1 MKSFFAGVMALLGS
15 TNTENNMS
23 SPQDDW
29 KKKLTPEQYNVC
41 RLGAT
46 ESPFSGKYNKHY
58 EKGTYVCVACRT
70 ELFSST
76 TKFDSGTGWPS
87 FNDVVNNK
95 NVTLKDDYAFG
106 MHRIEALCSQCG
118 SHLGH
123 VFDDGPKPSGKR
135 WCINSAALD
144 FIPEKK

>member
-1 MKSFFAGVMALLGS
+1 MVTFILAGVLSVLDG
-15 TNTENNMS
+15 TPKNKNMS
-23 SPQDDW
+23 QEAEF

-58 EKGTYVCVACRT
+58 EAGKYVCVACGQD
-70 ELFSST
+70 LFSST

-87 FNDVVNNK
+87 FSDVANSK
-95 NVTLKDDYAFG
+95 NITLKDDYAFN
-106 MHRIEALCSQCG
+106 MHRVEALCSKCG

-123 VFDDGPKPSGKR
+123 VFDDGPKPTGKR

-144 FIPEKK
+144 FVPEKK